1 MDWKVTIC
9 EPTLD
14 QCELDAV
21 IKVVKSG
28 WFTMGEVTKRFEADF
43 ATALGVKHCFAVA
56 NGTAALHLA
65 NLALD
70 IQAGDEVICP
80 ALTFVASANASRY
93 TGADVV
99 FADSV
104 SENDL
109 SIDPRHI
116 ESLITKRTKA
126 ITVVHYAGFGCDM
139 DAIMAIARK
148 HNLKVIEDSA
158 HAILAVQPYA
168 DGMASL
174 GSIGDIGCFSFFSN
188 KNMMTGEGGM
198 VVTNNDVLADKIRLM
213 RSHGMTSLT
222 LERHKGHS
230 SGYDVIGLG
239 YNYRID
245 ELRSAIGIE
254 QLKKIAGVNATRRKL
269 IAEYFRLLSPNTNVI
284 LPYKERNLEHATPH
298 IMSIMLKYNYIAIR
312 EALKANGIQSSKHYD
327 LIPTFSAYKGY
338 KFSSKIE
345 FVNNLI
351 TLPLHPLMSVD
362 DVAYVCSVINS
373 CQP

>member
-1 MDWKVTIC
+1 MMDWKVTIC

-14 QCELDAV
+14 QSELDAV

-43 ATALGVKHCFAVA
+43 ATALGIKHCFAVA

-65 NLALD
+65 NLALG

-93 TGADVV
+93 TGAEVI

-104 SENDL
+104 SDGDL
-109 SIDPRHI
+109 SIDPAHI
-116 ESLITKRTKA
+116 EKLITPRTKA
-126 ITVVHYAGFGCDM
+126 ITVVHYGGFGCEM
-139 DAIMAIARK
+139 DTIMAIATK

-158 HAILAVQPYA
+158 HAILATQPYA
-168 DGMASL
+168 GKMASL
-174 GSIGDIGCFSFFSN
+174 GTIGDVGCFSFFSN

-198 VVTNNDVLADKIRLM
+198 VVTNNDDLADKIRLM

-230 SGYDVIGLG
+230 SGYDVIGMG

-254 QLKKIAGVNATRRKL
+254 QLKKLPANNEKR
-269 IAEYFRLLSPNTNVI
+269 RLLMNKYFQLLSRNPNIIV
-284 LPYKERNLEHATPH
+284 PYMDRNLDFATPH
-298 IMSIMLKYNYIAIR
+298 IMSIMIKHNYIAIR
-312 EALKANGIQSSKHYD
+312 DALKANGIQSSKHYD
-327 LIPTFSAYKGY
+327 LIPTFTAFADYE
-338 KFSSKIE
+338 FSSKIE
-345 FVNNLI
+345 YVNNLL
-351 TLPLHPLMSVD
+351 TLPLHPLMTES
-362 DVAYVCSVINS
+362 DVEYVCAVVNS
-373 CQP
+373 L